1 MFQESS
7 ETFRKNPKI
16 TFIFQYSFE
25 TSPGVVM
32 EIDKEQLLISHLR
45 QNARKNLTAI
55 SRCTGIPVST
65 LFEKIKQLEKSLI
78 KKHTALLDFSRLG
91 FDVRVNFA
99 LKAGKQA
106 RERVMEFLM
115 KDARVNSVYR
125 INNGYDFMAECI
137 FRSMKEASEF
147 SEKLE
152 EIKVKEVKEYYIL
165 DELKKEEF
173 MGDPE
178 LMKFGGV

>member
-1 MFQESS
+1 
-7 ETFRKNPKI
+7 
-16 TFIFQYSFE
+16 
-25 TSPGVVM
+25 M
-32 EIDKEQLLISHLR
+32 EINKEKLLISHLR

-55 SRCTGIPVST
+55 SRSTGIPVST
-65 LFEKIKQLEKSLI
+65 LFEKIKQLERGVI

-106 RERVMEFLM
+106 RDRVKEFLM

-125 INNGYDFMAECI
+125 VNNGYDFFVECI
-137 FRSMKEASEF
+137 FRSMKEASDF

-152 EIKVKEVKEYYIL
+152 ELKVKEVKEYYIL

-173 MGDPE
+173 MGDPV
-178 LMKFGGV
+178 LTDMMG